1 MKLTLRLGETVQELR
16 VQRSGRELTVTLA
29 DGRQLTATVQDLGDG
44 RLLLE
49 HAGRRLF
56 VAGANLGA
64 ERQLWI
70 EGRTLRYGVS
80 RPGARATRASEP
92 SAMASSI
99 PAVVR
104 EVLVAPG
111 DEVASGQR
119 LLLLE
124 SMKMVLPVTASRAGR
139 VRAILCA
146 PGDAVAPGVALVE
159 LEDA

>member
-1 MKLTLRLGETVQELR
+1 MKLTLSLGDAVQELR
-16 VQRSGRELTVTLA
+16 VQRSGEELTLTFA
-29 DGRQLTATVQDLGDG
+29 DGRELRARVLSLGEG

-49 HAGRRLF
+49 HGGRRLEL
-56 VAGANLGA
+56 AGASLDGQK
-64 ERQLWI
+64 QLWLN
-70 EGRTLRYGVS
+70 GRTLKYGVTL
-80 RPGARATRASEP
+80 PGTRAERNSEP
-92 SAMASSI
+92 APMASSI

-111 DEVASGQR
+111 DAVTSGQR

-124 SMKMVLPVTASRAGR
+124 SMKMVLPVVATRAGR

-159 LEDA
+159 LDDE